1 VIRLILHLFIA
12 SLVVSMLAGCA
23 TSVPIAEVNLPR
35 PGWPVEIYA
44 TQQEVAVDASV
55 TNPMVA
61 GGGLLGAVITSSIDK
76 SRNQKAE
83 DAVTGIR
90 DLLISYPISERFA
103 ETIKGS
109 ELVARLTTG
118 SQVNV
123 QREFRP
129 DFSEQPLAEPI
140 IRLVPEVAFS
150 NDLSQL
156 EIRLIVAELKPDE
169 RGRPERD
176 GFWSRYSVTRFMEE
190 PPSGKKRE
198 DYANAW
204 SGLGLETLQAYIE
217 EAMDMTVEMAV
228 AHIQTGMLPLAETR
242 VIADEYSGSRLK
254 VYFWRSA
261 GEYVWAA
268 AKEDSQRVYG
278 FVRDEVELETD
289 S

>member
-1 VIRLILHLFIA
+1 MIRLILNLFIA
-12 SLVVSMLAGCA
+12 SLVVFMLAGCA
-23 TSVPIAEVNLPR
+23 TSVPIAEAGLPR

-44 TQQEVAVDASV
+44 TQQEVAVDVSSA
-55 TNPMVA
+55 NAMIA
-61 GGGLLGAVITSSIDK
+61 GGGLLGAVIFSSIDK

-103 ETIKGS
+103 GKIKRSG
-109 ELVARLTTG
+109 LVARLTTG

-129 DFSEQPLAEPI
+129 DFSEQPLAEPM

-156 EIRLIVAELKPDE
+156 EIRLIVAELKPNE

-204 SGLGLETLQAYIE
+204 SSLGLETLQAYIE
-217 EAMDMTVEMAV
+217 EAMDMTVETAV
-228 AHIQTGMLPLAETR
+228 AHIETGMLPLSEAR
-242 VIADEYSGSRLK
+242 VVADEYFNPGIN
-254 VYFWRSA
+254 VYLWRSD